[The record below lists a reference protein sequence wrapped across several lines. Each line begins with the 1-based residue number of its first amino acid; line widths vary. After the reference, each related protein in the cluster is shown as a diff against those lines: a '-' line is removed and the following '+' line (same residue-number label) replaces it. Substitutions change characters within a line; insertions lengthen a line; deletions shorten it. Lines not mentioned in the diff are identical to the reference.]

1 MVEKMGAH
9 QFRSEPVRVCRV
21 IWWDHDARAAGF
33 APGPLLWNS
42 VCAFDVCGF
51 GKEGTIC
58 FAFKLLGDDDVR
70 WRFAH
75 AEKSYVRMVL
85 SDDDR
90 LMINAR
96 CDLYDDASEFAVWS
110 DAGEWVM
117 VESVLDGSELGCSLN
132 AGLYIRGY
140 VDMDILR
147 V

>member
-58 FAFKLLGDDDVR
+58 FAFKLLVMTTSDGDLPMPRRVM
-70 WRFAH
+70 FAW
-75 AEKSYVRMVL
+75 
-85 SDDDR
+85 
-90 LMINAR
+90 
-96 CDLYDDASEFAVWS
+96 F
-110 DAGEWVM
+110 
-117 VESVLDGSELGCSLN
+117 
-132 AGLYIRGY
+132 
-140 VDMDILR
+140 
-147 V
+147 